1 MAPSHKTDQIS
12 RPNYLCSLLSIS
24 QKDNN
29 NYKERFKLINS
40 ISYHDNTPTK
50 DNIKGIYFLGIIPA
64 KTLPCAYIPFNYNNK
79 KVEYNNRK
87 LNKNNNIEG
96 DKYLNIWS
104 TTDTA
109 VTEAPGDK
117 INVDDKTQ
125 CPGTTKS
132 AAQKAT
138 EIETIKDTLK
148 SELANALTEL
158 SDNESEFNIDTSGF
172 LRNLLIIWGMV
183 ILFIKII
190 LNYYYPY
197 YYNYF
202 LIAIVFIL
210 LVTAIILKMINT
222 IRN

>member
-40 ISYHDNTPTK
+40 ISYHDNNDTK
-50 DNIKGIYFLGIIPA
+50 ANIEGIYFLGIIPA

-96 DKYLNIWS
+96 SKYLNIWS
-104 TTDTA
+104 TSGG
-109 VTEAPGDK
+109 TEAPAYTLDASACSPPTQ
-117 INVDDKTQ
+117 KT
-125 CPGTTKS
+125 PD
-132 AAQKAT
+132 QKAT
-138 EIETIKDTLK
+138 EIETIKNSLE
-148 SELANALTEL
+148 SELTTALTEL
-158 SDNESEFNIDTSGF
+158 SDNKSEFNIDTSGF
-172 LRNLLIIWGMV
+172 LINLLIIWGMV